1 MCTYTRVSCYY
12 YVYIIY
18 IGGPRAVLNEPTPP
32 LPLTIHA
39 LYYIPITCPA
49 CAVTHQCCSSRE
61 QLGIVTCTINYVYTA
76 DNICP
81 GYLQLLLL
89 LSIIFFPPSPQRR
102 KILNVSVSDIGFGR
116 GDHTHRRRRRRLDRH
131 RANYV
136 QLVIRRR

>member
-1 MCTYTRVSCYY
+1 MQSLTN
-12 YVYIIY
+12 
-18 IGGPRAVLNEPTPP
+18 PPPP

-81 GYLQLLLL
+81 GYLQLLLR
-89 LSIIFFPPSPQRR
+89 LSIIFFSPIAAAAKNLKRVRLGHRLRSGGPHAPTTTTTRPSSRELRPISHSASLAHTWRR
-102 KILNVSVSDIGFGR
+102 SRYPSWVHFVL
-116 GDHTHRRRRRRLDRH
+116 
-131 RANYV
+131 
-136 QLVIRRR
+136 